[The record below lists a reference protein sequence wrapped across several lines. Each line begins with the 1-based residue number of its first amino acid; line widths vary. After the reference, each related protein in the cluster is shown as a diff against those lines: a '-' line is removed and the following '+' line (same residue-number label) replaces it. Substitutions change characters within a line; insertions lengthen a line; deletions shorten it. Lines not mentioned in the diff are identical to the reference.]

1 MWPPQKY
8 FNSGPLRQAEC
19 KNSEQELL
27 RRFHTIIDMERSLQR
42 ERDAE
47 RPFSAF
53 KAILVHIGSRVEESV
68 HSEEL
73 NRGQCFAS
81 WWEVRYWVRKWSD
94 SKFTGWSK
102 IKGNQFGKALWMFS
116 TLKLKRHKDYR
127 QHQWGCKREN
137 TGVPTLPNIILNCE
151 NRIEAEDG
159 HGFWLSIE

>member
-1 MWPPQKY
+1 MRPPQKY

-19 KNSEQELL
+19 KNSQQELL

-53 KAILVHIGSRVEESV
+53 EVILVHIGSRVEESV

-81 WWEVRYWVRKWSD
+81 
-94 SKFTGWSK
+94 
-102 IKGNQFGKALWMFS
+102 
-116 TLKLKRHKDYR
+116 
-127 QHQWGCKREN
+127 
-137 TGVPTLPNIILNCE
+137 
-151 NRIEAEDG
+151 
-159 HGFWLSIE
+159 